1 MSLYN
6 RWAYNEAIVCY
17 EEIYD
22 SPEVP
27 EEYRSLLARC
37 QQVHELPFQECSE
50 DAYLAVGYW
59 IVDHSDL
66 MLLVWNGYPAGGKSG
81 TVDIASYARLV
92 RCPFIYINPRLHSV
106 NRYSSVGEGLRTLRS
121 AAKRNYT
128 VEKQTV
134 YQGQVLTVSHYRL
147 QMPDDKV
154 IERDIV
160 EC

>member
-1 MSLYN
+1 
-6 RWAYNEAIVCY
+6 
-17 EEIYD
+17 
-22 SPEVP
+22 
-27 EEYRSLLARC
+27 
-37 QQVHELPFQECSE
+37 
-50 DAYLAVGYW
+50 
-59 IVDHSDL
+59 
-66 MLLVWNGYPAGGKSG
+66 
-81 TVDIASYARLV
+81 LV

-160 EC
+160 EHPESVLAHHSRIQPLNSLGKRSATVELNENSSV